1 MVFCVIL
8 DGHADGLATV
18 PMLLPATTL
27 LGRDLPSLDR
37 NILKNFAHADDA
49 RSKRR
54 GRQLKSGNQDEG
66 STRMCKEPKA
76 PAETTTGDQGGAP
89 AKP

>member
-8 DGHADGLATV
+8 DGHAAELATV
-18 PMLLPATTL
+18 QMLLPATTL
-27 LGRDLPSLDR
+27 LGRDLPSLER

-54 GRQLKSGNQDEG
+54 GRQLKSGNQNEG
-66 STRMCKEPKA
+66 SARMCKESKA
-76 PAETTTGDQGGAP
+76 PAESTTGGQGGAP

>member
-1 MVFCVIL
+1 MVFCHEW
-8 DGHADGLATV
+8 DDHTGRLATL
-18 PMLLPATTL
+18 PMMLPPTTL
-27 LGRDLPSLDR
+27 LGRDLPHRER
-37 NILKNFAHADDA
+37 NILKNFAHAEDA

-66 STRMCKEPKA
+66 SARVCKVPLA
-76 PAETTTGDQGGAP
+76 PAQLTTGGQGEVP